1 MDWSMFQPLFVSL
14 ASVAI
19 TAGVGIGSTLLYRY
33 TGVKIS
39 AANEDAIRNAATTE
53 AGKLLTLGSPITPQA
68 AATAAV
74 KVLTDL
80 PNQVKA
86 ENYNH
91 NDITDMILGAA
102 STNTPPPSPM
112 VNGKPPS

>member
-1 MDWSMFQPLFVSL
+1 MDWSFLQPVMEGVISL
-14 ASVAI
+14 GVV
-19 TAGVGIGSTLLYRY
+19 AGVALVKQY
-33 TGVKIS
+33 TGIQIS

-102 STNTPPPSPM
+102 STSTPPPPPM